1 MVEIQRNDT
10 LANTGRSPGQFG
22 GNGMSGDTT
31 YTQQMRELEEI
42 RRDAEA
48 EVNDVRR
55 KRLVNRLDVLM
66 SLGLDKNTLSDAA
79 AIDDALQAQEKAA
92 QQTLDATDAAISGLK
107 QRHGGIKEAVDDAPV
122 DKPAEPEFYQD

>member
-55 KRLVNRLDVLM
+55 KRMVNRLDVLM
-66 SLGLDKNTLSDAA
+66 SHGLDKNTQSDAA

>member
-55 KRLVNRLDVLM
+55 KRMVNRLDVLM
-66 SLGLDKNTLSDAA
+66 SLGLFYEAT
-79 AIDDALQAQEKAA
+79 IDGRVKCEDRILEE
-92 QQTLDATDAAISGLK
+92 LK
-107 QRHGGIKEAVDDAPV
+107 QKFRPGGDF
-122 DKPAEPEFYQD
+122 EPWIDPRMDMHKLNLRRPRSRPSTRPTPRSAG